1 MLIILLVVELLLF
14 IVVIIVVVVFVVIQ
28 LNHGPPSLSACHAHY
43 TARGRVAVIIVVVA
57 ANL

>member
-14 IVVIIVVVVFVVIQ
+14 IVVIIVVFVVIQ
-28 LNHGPPSLSACHAHY
+28 LNHGPLSQSARHAHY
-43 TARGRVAVIIVVVA
+43 TARGRAVVIIVVVA